1 MKKDRKISVLI
12 KKKLFSS
19 FLFVLIIKLKGD
31 KIMVRNVASEILHKK
46 KKKKK
51 TFLPALLIIHNY

>member
-51 TFLPALLIIHNY
+51 NFLTSFVDYP